1 MEIKELVSF
10 FINESSE
17 TLEVTFRLMMD
28 GEDEIRTD
36 QIQISETQSFGY
48 NFEDFKI
55 SPLRDLFEEDE
66 DEDGFEDLFDD
77 DDFGDPLDEDEIM
90 SFLNEYYLIYPDKL
104 PTAEFF

>member
-17 TLEVTFRLMMD
+17 TLEITFRLTID
-28 GEDEIRTD
+28 SEDEIRTD

-48 NFEDFKI
+48 NFEGFKT

-66 DEDGFEDLFDD
+66 EDDGFESLFDD
-77 DDFGDPLDEDEIM
+77 DFEDPLDEDEIM
-90 SFLNEYYLIYPDKL
+90 SFLNEYYLIYPKKL

>member
-17 TLEVTFRLMMD
+17 TLEITFRLTID
-28 GEDEIRTD
+28 SEDEIRTD

-66 DEDGFEDLFDD
+66 DDDGFEGLFNV
-77 DDFGDPLDEDEIM
+77 DFGDPLDEDEIM
-90 SFLNEYYLIYPDKL
+90 SFLNEYYLIYPNKL

>member
-17 TLEVTFRLMMD
+17 TLE
-28 GEDEIRTD
+28 
-36 QIQISETQSFGY
+36 
-48 NFEDFKI
+48 I

-66 DEDGFEDLFDD
+66 EDDGFESLFDD
-77 DDFGDPLDEDEIM
+77 DFEDPLDEDEIM
-90 SFLNEYYLIYPDKL
+90 SFLNEYYLIYPNKL

>member
-17 TLEVTFRLMMD
+17 TLEITFRLTSD

-66 DEDGFEDLFDD
+66 DDDGFEGLFN

-90 SFLNEYYLIYPDKL
+90 SFLNEYYLIYPNKL

>member
-17 TLEVTFRLMMD
+17 TLEITFRLTID

-48 NFEDFKI
+48 NFGDFKI
-55 SPLRDLFEEDE
+55 RPLRDLFEEDE
-66 DEDGFEDLFDD
+66 DEDGFESLFDD
-77 DDFGDPLDEDEIM
+77 DFEDPLDEDEIM
-90 SFLNEYYLIYPDKL
+90 SFLNEYYLIYPNKL

>member
-17 TLEVTFRLMMD
+17 TLEITFRLTID

-48 NFEDFKI
+48 NFEEFKI

-66 DEDGFEDLFDD
+66 DEDGFENIFDD
-77 DDFGDPLDEDEIM
+77 DFEDPLDEDEIM
-90 SFLNEYYLIYPDKL
+90 SFLNEYYLIYPNKL

>member
-17 TLEVTFRLMMD
+17 TLEITFRLTID
-28 GEDEIRTD
+28 SEDEIRTD

-66 DEDGFEDLFDD
+66 DDDGFEGLFN

>member
-17 TLEVTFRLMMD
+17 TLEITFRLTID
-28 GEDEIRTD
+28 SEDEIRTD

-48 NFEDFKI
+48 NFEKFKI
-55 SPLRDLFEEDE
+55 SPLRDLFEEDD
-66 DEDGFEDLFDD
+66 DEDGFESLFDD
-77 DDFGDPLDEDEIM
+77 DDFEDPLDEDEIM
-90 SFLNEYYLIYPDKL
+90 SFLNEYYLIYPKKL